1 MEGIGAY
8 LLSCQTYE
16 GGFGGEPGNE
26 AHGGYNFC
34 TLAGLLILGK
44 VCLTLSPSLCDSYN
58 RLPHTTAFS
67 LSTRHYVKQKYTHD
81 CVRTDFE
88 LRTFF

>member
-1 MEGIGAY
+1 MYTEHEAELAEGVGEY

-34 TLAGLLILGK
+34 TLAGLLILGMVRDAVK
-44 VCLTLSPSLCDSYN
+44 EWGKEGGRDTNTD
-58 RLPHTTAFS
+58 RHTG
-67 LSTRHYVKQKYTHD
+67 RHID
-81 CVRTDFE
+81 GN
-88 LRTFF
+88 